1 MEFSCSSIPGIITSK
16 LLPVPVITVWFAFGA
31 IMLASMN
38 TTRATSGVVVVVV
51 VVVAVVVVVVVLLL
65 LLLLWCWWRWRC
77 CC

>member
-51 VVVAVVVVVVVLLL
+51 VVVAVVVVVVVV
-65 LLLLWCWWRWRC
+65 RKQQDPQPESSSQIP
-77 CC
+77 